1 MPGGEEKEQ
10 EVGNLS
16 GKISEENFSNLVK
29 KIDMQVQEA
38 QRVPIMIN
46 AKRPTPRYIII
57 KKPKVKDKERLLKAM
72 EKKLVTRRLPDGR
85 GKENG

>member
-1 MPGGEEKEQ
+1 MR
-10 EVGNLS
+10 
-16 GKISEENFSNLVK
+16 ENFPNLVK
-29 KIDMQVQEA
+29 EIGMQVQEA

-72 EKKLVTRRLPDGR
+72 EKKLVTRRLPDGK
-85 GKENG
+85 GEGDNG